1 MLLGGSAVDEVATDH
16 AVLHFVGTRHFKFFD
31 DVLDPVKVF
40 AGYLVGGDGDVTE
53 ILRELLFIE
62 AIKVVGFCENV
73 VLIEA
78 SRAKPKLGIDGVK
91 RVLIGP
97 VDTH

>member
-53 ILRELLFIE
+53 ILLIEAE
-62 AIKVVGFCENV
+62 AIKDVGFFEIV
-73 VLIEA
+73 ELIEA

>member
-16 AVLHFVGTRHFKFFD
+16 AVLQFVGTSFD
-31 DVLDPVKVF
+31 DVLEPVKVF
-40 AGYLVGGDGDVTE
+40 AGYLVGGNGDVTE